1 MSNITRCDALQK
13 DGLHYVDEET
23 GEEKILPRCKI
34 NESEGYKYDQK
45 TYQYKTYLM
54 KECRQ
59 MHPKLDKVT
68 IEIMVDDWLNN
79 PENMQKEMEKD
90 ESFMTNFKE

>member
-1 MSNITRCDALQK
+1 
-13 DGLHYVDEET
+13 
-23 GEEKILPRCKI
+23 
-34 NESEGYKYDQK
+34 
-45 TYQYKTYLM
+45 M
-54 KECRQ
+54 KECGQ
-59 MHPKLDKVT
+59 MHPKLDKMT

>member
-1 MSNITRCDALQK
+1 MANITRCDALQK
-13 DGLHYVDEET
+13 DGLHYTDED
-23 GEEKILPRCKI
+23 GNEKILPRCNI

-45 TYQYKTYLM
+45 TYQYKTYLI
-54 KECRQ
+54 KECKQ
-59 MHPKLDKVT
+59 MYPKLDKVT

-90 ESFMTNFKE
+90 KSFMSNFKE

>member
-1 MSNITRCDALQK
+1 MTITICL
-13 DGLHYVDEET
+13 
-23 GEEKILPRCKI
+23 ILL
-34 NESEGYKYDQK
+34 DV
-45 TYQYKTYLM
+45 M
-54 KECRQ
+54 KECQQ

>member
-1 MSNITRCDALQK
+1 
-13 DGLHYVDEET
+13 
-23 GEEKILPRCKI
+23 
-34 NESEGYKYDQK
+34 
-45 TYQYKTYLM
+45 M
-54 KECRQ
+54 KECIQ
-59 MHPKLDKVT
+59 MHPKLDNMT